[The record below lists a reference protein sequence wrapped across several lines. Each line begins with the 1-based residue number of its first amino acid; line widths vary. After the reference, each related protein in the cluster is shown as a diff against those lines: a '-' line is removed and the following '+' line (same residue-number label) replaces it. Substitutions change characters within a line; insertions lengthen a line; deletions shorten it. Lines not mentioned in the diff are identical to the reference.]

1 MTSFRDRMMEKTKN
15 LTSACDINIAPP
27 KILEDGT
34 VILTDA
40 DAAAQTPVGAR
51 FRHWHYNH
59 QIIELKQRA
68 LDERIDID
76 SEWSTPLCLQI
87 SGLDAFSTLYR
98 SQITYFSLRFYVKE
112 RYPHL
117 SHIVTHQYD
126 WPEPFF
132 CAKDSK
138 FLQCIWG
145 GGKQL

>member
-1 MTSFRDRMMEKTKN
+1 MASLRDRMMEKTKN
-15 LTSACDINIAPP
+15 LPCARDIYIPPP

-34 VILTDA
+34 VILTGA
-40 DAAAQTPVGAR
+40 DATPQTPVGAR
-51 FRHWHYNH
+51 FQHWHYN
-59 QIIELKQRA
+59 QRIIELKLRA

-98 SQITYFSLRFYVKE
+98 LQITYFSLRFYVKA

-117 SHIVTHQYD
+117 PHIVTHQYD

-132 CAKDSK
+132 RQEDNQ
-138 FLQCIWG
+138 FLLPIWG
-145 GGKQL
+145 NKQW